1 VITKI
6 VNFWRHSWETDRKA
20 FVAELISFILT
31 VGASLTLA
39 VTADQPDMRLVYPGF
54 FLGSIAGLY
63 GYYRRKLAWPMML
76 TFYFLFV
83 NIFGFGVAMLWW

>member
-1 VITKI
+1 MKKI
-6 VNFWRHSWETDRKA
+6 IDFWASSYHSDRTA
-20 FVAELISFILT
+20 FAAELISFVLT

-39 VTADQPDMRLVYPGF
+39 VTASAPDMRIVYPFF

-76 TFYFLFV
+76 TTWFIFV
-83 NIFGFGVAMLWW
+83 NIFGFGVAMSWW

>member
-1 VITKI
+1 MKKI
-6 VNFWRHSWETDRKA
+6 IDFWASSYHSDRIA
-20 FVAELISFILT
+20 FIAELISFVLT

-39 VTADQPDMRLVYPGF
+39 ITASDPDMRIVYPFF

-76 TFYFLFV
+76 TTWFIFV
-83 NIFGFGVAMLWW
+83 NIFGFAVAMSWW